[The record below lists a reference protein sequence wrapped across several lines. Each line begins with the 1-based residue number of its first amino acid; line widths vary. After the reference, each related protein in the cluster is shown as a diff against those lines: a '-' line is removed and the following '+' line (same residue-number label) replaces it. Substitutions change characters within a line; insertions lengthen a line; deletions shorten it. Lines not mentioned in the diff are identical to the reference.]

1 MLSWAMFDCRYKL
14 EQVRT
19 RWNKLVQDGRS
30 KREEK
35 EVLDMIYMSG
45 PSRRLYLLP
54 VDYKFKQKLQV

>member
-1 MLSWAMFDCRYKL
+1 MFDCRYKL

-19 RWNKLVQDGRS
+19 RWKKLVQDERS

-35 EVLDMIYMSG
+35 EVLDMIYASR

-54 VDYKFKQKLQV
+54 DDYKFKQKLQV